1 MTRWYFGFL
10 TLCVAV
16 ASSAF
21 RGDAQDAA
29 PVGFSAKG
37 TVVVQANFSGQ
48 RYNVGIDMGIMQ
60 RGSLYRFDVNRIA
73 LPGADP
79 AVSALAQQF
88 LPQGSFSALYD
99 YMTRR
104 TTVWSNANKTYT
116 VLEPKTPAPAAT
128 SGAPTASG
136 PDIFKALTFGKDVQK
151 YKVYDVSYRL
161 AGPSQANGHRT
172 HSVAVNLRIQPNTG
186 QALDANGTLNFADD
200 MDGFLTRANFVFRQ
214 PQRGS
219 LQLDLTSVTRT
230 APADGFFSIP
240 GGYRKVDDLSAVL
253 GKSLPPIP
261 H

>member
-1 MTRWYFGFL
+1 MRSGLFGL
-10 TLCVAV
+10 ITGCAVVANC
-16 ASSAF
+16 ALIA
-21 RGDAQDAA
+21 GAQTT

-37 TVVVQANFSGQ
+37 TIVVQATFSGQ
-48 RYNVGIDMGIMQ
+48 RYNVGIDMGMMQ

-99 YMTRR
+99 YTTRR

-116 VLEPKTPAPAAT
+116 VLEPKTTVSASVP
-128 SGAPTASG
+128 SAPTMGG
-136 PDIFKALTFGKDVQK
+136 PDIFKTLTFGKDVQK
-151 YKVYDVSYRL
+151 YKVYDVSFRL
-161 AGPSQANGHRT
+161 AGASQANGHHTRV
-172 HSVAVNLRIQPNTG
+172 VAVSLRMQPYTG
-186 QALDANGTLNFADD
+186 QAIDTNGTLNFADD
-200 MDGFLTRANFVFRQ
+200 LDGFLTRANLTFRQ

-230 APADGFFSIP
+230 APAEDSFSIP
-240 GGYRKVDDLSAVL
+240 GGYRKVDDLGGVL
-253 GKSLPPIP
+253 GKNLPIP